1 MKRIEARTRI
11 EAAHAEAHGLGPV
24 LVAVALLALIAI
36 LLMAAGARAQTLVHG
51 SADVAA
57 ASTALAYGAE
67 APSGAAPAISAEP
80 SSAAPS
86 GATASL
92 AERDPL
98 LIDGERL
105 TYDIYYGAIPAGEA
119 SLEVKSEATAS
130 GDIFR
135 ITSRAR
141 SNDVVSIFYEVDD
154 RVVAEIDART
164 FEPRRFE
171 KHISEGSLKKSV
183 SIHYDDDGLVRAG
196 AETFRVEP
204 GTRDILSALYY
215 LRGQDLRVGED
226 VIVRTFENGKC
237 YQARVRVLG
246 REKVS
251 TRRGEFDCLVVEP
264 EIVEG
269 VFAKAGRLVIY
280 LTDDAL
286 RLPVLLKS
294 KVKIGSFVA
303 ELVGRTS

>member
-1 MKRIEARTRI
+1 MNKIAGNWKVEART
-11 EAAHAEAHGLGPV
+11 ETMS
-24 LVAVALLALIAI
+24 VASESML
-36 LLMAAGARAQTLVHG
+36 ARAQGAGRACRPRTR
-51 SADVAA
+51 
-57 ASTALAYGAE
+57 ALARPDVSVLRFAVAGLGLLIGLVLLVGRAQGVV
-67 APSGAAPAISAEP
+67 PAAGET
-80 SSAAPS
+80 
-86 GATASL
+86 GR
-92 AERDPL
+92 EPL

-105 TYDIYYGAIPAGEA
+105 NYDIYYGTIPAGRA
-119 SLEVKSEATAS
+119 SLEVTSEA
-130 GDIFR
+130 GDNGDVFR

-141 SNDVVSIFYEVDD
+141 SNDLVSIFFEVDD
-154 RVVAEIDART
+154 RVVAEVDART

-171 KHISEGSLKKSV
+171 KHISEGSFRKSV
-183 SIHYDDDGLVRAG
+183 SVHYDEDGFVRAG
-196 AETFRVEP
+196 DEAFRVEP
-204 GTRDILSALYY
+204 GTRDVLSALYY

-251 TRRGEFDCLVVEP
+251 TRRGDYQCLVIEP

-269 VFAKAGRLVIY
+269 IFAKAGKLVIY

-303 ELVGRTS
+303 ELVGGTNSGG

>member
-1 MKRIEARTRI
+1 MNKSTIDRTIEI
-11 EAAHAEAHGLGPV
+11 ERRRAGTGSAHARAHCVGS
-24 LVAVALLALIAI
+24 AYRS
-36 LLMAAGARAQTLVHG
+36 GARAVARPDVGILKSAVVGLAMLGVVLVLVG
-51 SADVAA
+51 RAQGAVP
-57 ASTALAYGAE
+57 LAGM
-67 APSGAAPAISAEP
+67 
-80 SSAAPS
+80 
-86 GATASL
+86 T
-92 AERDPL
+92 EREPL
-98 LIDGERL
+98 LIDGEKL
-105 TYDIYYGAIPAGEA
+105 TFDIYYGAIPAGRA
-119 SLEVKSEATAS
+119 SLEVTSETTES
-130 GDIFR
+130 GEIFR

-141 SNDVVSIFYEVDD
+141 SNDMVSIFFEVDD
-154 RVVAEIDART
+154 RAVAEIDART

-183 SIHYDDDGLVRAG
+183 SVHYDDGGLVRAG
-196 AETFRVEP
+196 DETFRVEP

-237 YQARVRVLG
+237 CQARVRVLG

-251 TRRGEFDCLVVEP
+251 TRRGDYQCLVVEP

-269 VFAKAGRLVIY
+269 IFSKAGRLVIY

-303 ELVGRTS
+303 ELVGGTHSGG